1 MKRLDLQRLVPPG
14 VNAQQELTW
23 MLVGWIFSAFYSLC
37 FVYMYQTRSR
47 VRAFWTKM
55 PSCRTS

>member
-1 MKRLDLQRLVPPG
+1 MKQLDLQRLVPPG

-37 FVYMYQTRSR
+37 FV
-47 VRAFWTKM
+47 
-55 PSCRTS
+55 